1 MFSGVVFV
9 ACIRNCIVRQGLV
22 RSLIRVNRMW
32 WNRMGRMMRDEEVR
46 TSEETVSWLIFRIS
60 ARDEQ

>member
-1 MFSGVVFV
+1 
-9 ACIRNCIVRQGLV
+9 
-22 RSLIRVNRMW
+22 
-32 WNRMGRMMRDEEVR
+32 MGRMMRDEEVR